1 MKTLYKLTLALPLL
15 SSAAFGATLQQLHFD
30 ELGPG
35 APIPVNGLHIGGV
48 LFHFSGGT
56 ADYNGSIGTAG
67 STALVSD
74 PLLVGETGGTLTLT
88 FDNPTSVLRFDIAME
103 SIDVLTDAYSVAIAG
118 DPLFVGGAAPIVLL
132 SEGQF
137 IYPGTVPVKS
147 AVITF
152 SGAAPGFGLDNLSF
166 AQSPEPATS
175 LVAGLA
181 LLTLAGVTYRRRRHR
196 R

>member
-1 MKTLYKLTLALPLL
+1 MKTLYSLTLGLCLL
-15 SSAAFGATLQQLHFD
+15 ASAGFGGTLQQLHFD
-30 ELGPG
+30 ELGQG
-35 APIPVNGLHIGGV
+35 ATIPVNGLHIGGV
-48 LFHFSGGT
+48 LSQFTGGT
-56 ADYNGSIGTAG
+56 ADYNGSIGTDG

-88 FDNPTSVLRFDIAME
+88 FDNPTSILRFDIAME

-118 DPLFVGGAAPIVLL
+118 NPLFLGDTAPIVLL

-152 SGAAPGFGLDNLSF
+152 SGAAPGFGLDNLTF

-175 LVAGLA
+175 LVGGLA
-181 LLTLAGVTYRRRRHR
+181 LLTLAGVTYRRRRER

>member
-1 MKTLYKLTLALPLL
+1 M
-15 SSAAFGATLQQLHFD
+15 
-30 ELGPG
+30 
-35 APIPVNGLHIGGV
+35 GGV
-48 LFHFSGGT
+48 LFQFSGGA
-56 ADYNGSIGTAG
+56 ADYNGSIGTDD

-88 FDNPTSVLRFDIAME
+88 FDHPTSILRFDIAME
-103 SIDVLTDAYSVAIAG
+103 SIDVLTDAYSVAIAET
-118 DPLFVGGAAPIVLL
+118 PLFTRDTAPIVLL

-137 IYPGTVPVKS
+137 IYPGTVPVRS

-152 SGAAPGFGLDNLSF
+152 SAAAPGFGLDNLTF

-181 LLTLAGVTYRRRRHR
+181 LLMLAGVTYRRRRQKR
-196 R
+196 